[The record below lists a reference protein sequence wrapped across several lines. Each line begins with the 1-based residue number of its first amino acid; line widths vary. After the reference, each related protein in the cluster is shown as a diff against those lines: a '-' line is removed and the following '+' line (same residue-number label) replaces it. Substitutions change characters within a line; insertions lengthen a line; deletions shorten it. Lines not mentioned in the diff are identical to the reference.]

1 MSAKRY
7 SGNATITLSID
18 ETERRGDRQ
27 NYHVMVTQGRSRY
40 RTDVS
45 APIVGGSGV
54 GIDSPQMYDAVAA
67 SALAFGV
74 DDGALDADDL
84 DFAESGYAVRR
95 RK

>member
-7 SGNATITLSID
+7 SGNATITVVID
-18 ETERRGDRQ
+18 ETERRSDRQ
-27 NYHVMVTQGRSRY
+27 NYHVTVTQGRSRY

-45 APIVGGSGV
+45 APIIGGSGV
-54 GIDSPQMYDAVAA
+54 GIDSPQMYDAIAQ

-74 DDGALDADDL
+74 DDNALEGDEL
-84 DFAESGYAVRR
+84 EYAESGYAVRR